1 MATVPK
7 TDLVWIY
14 RALRIFRDVIQ
25 ESPELLNRDEHE
37 TFLIAWNAINN
48 YQVEKYIEDFDI

>member
-37 TFLIAWNAINN
+37 TFLIAWHAIHN
-48 YQVEKYIEDFDI
+48 YQVEKYIEDFNI